1 MVCELGM
8 SPLGPIQYERNT
20 GSVFLGRD
28 YTNSQ
33 KNFSTETA
41 TKIDEEIRKII
52 EFAYTEAKKCIM
64 ENKDSVILLA
74 KTLIEH
80 EQITGEEIDY
90 LLENKHLKRDEVP
103 EVKPVD
109 TPEAKLAEDSKGK
122 AVKPAEE
129 PKKDSEDK

>member
-1 MVCELGM
+1 
-8 SPLGPIQYERNT
+8 
-20 GSVFLGRD
+20 
-28 YTNSQ
+28 
-33 KNFSTETA
+33 
-41 TKIDEEIRKII
+41 
-52 EFAYTEAKKCIM
+52 M

-109 TPEAKLAEDSKGK
+109 TPEAKPAEDSKGK
-122 AVKPAEE
+122 AVKSAEE